1 MFTHDAIWRAIDR
14 LAEEK
19 GFSASGLAR
28 QAGLD
33 PTSFNRS
40 KRISPTGKPRWPST
54 ESLAKILQV
63 TGASFQDLLDTI
75 EPRQDKAATPIPL
88 LPYALLRRGNLQP
101 DQPGQAFTLNLD
113 TAHLK
118 TGREAFAV
126 TLEDEKLKP
135 LYRKGA
141 ILVADRAAKIVEND
155 RILFFSRKE
164 GLKAGILHSLQKRS
178 WSVLLP
184 DQDFHEASF
193 PENDIE
199 WIARIL
205 WASQ

>member
-1 MFTHDAIWRAIDR
+1 MFTHDDIWRAIDR

-28 QAGLD
+28 LAGLD
-33 PTSFNRS
+33 PTAFNRS
-40 KRISPTGKPRWPST
+40 KRVSPNGKPRWPST

-63 TGASFQDLLDTI
+63 TDSSLQDLLASMDSR
-75 EPRQDKAATPIPL
+75 PGAAPSPIPH
-88 LPYALLRRGNLQP
+88 LPYALVRSGRLKADTPPASFTIGIETGP
-101 DQPGQAFTLNLD
+101 D
-113 TAHLK
+113 
-118 TGREAFAV
+118 AFAL
-126 TLEDEKLKP
+126 TIEDERLKP
-135 LYRKGA
+135 LFRVGSTLIA
-141 ILVADRAAKIVEND
+141 ERNVKINGDD
-155 RILFFSRKE
+155 RILFFSRKD

-184 DQDFHEASF
+184 DQDFREVSF
-193 PENDIE
+193 AENDIE

>member
-1 MFTHDAIWRAIDR
+1 MFTHDDIWRAIDR

-33 PTSFNRS
+33 PTAFNRS
-40 KRISPTGKPRWPST
+40 KRVSPNGKPRWPST

-63 TGASFQDLLDTI
+63 TDSSLRDLLNSMDQLSGP
-75 EPRQDKAATPIPL
+75 EAASIPH
-88 LPYALLRRGNLQP
+88 LPYALVRSGRLQTETMP
-101 DQPGQAFTLNLD
+101 ATFTINME
-113 TAHLK
+113 
-118 TGREAFAV
+118 TGHDAFAI
-126 TLEDEKLKP
+126 TIEDERLKP
-135 LYRKGA
+135 LFRVGSTLIAERNVKMSG
-141 ILVADRAAKIVEND
+141 DD
-155 RILFFSRKE
+155 RILFFSRKD

-184 DQDFHEASF
+184 DQDFREVSF
-193 PENDIE
+193 AENDIE

>member
-1 MFTHDAIWRAIDR
+1 MFTHEDIWRAIDR

-33 PTSFNRS
+33 PTAFNRS
-40 KRISPTGKPRWPST
+40 KRVSPNGKPRWPST

-63 TGASFQDLLDTI
+63 TGSSLQELLDSIDPQTG
-75 EPRQDKAATPIPL
+75 QAMASIPH
-88 LPYALLRRGNLQP
+88 LPYVQLRVGQIKTESAPRFLTNALRT
-101 DQPGQAFTLNLD
+101 GQ
-113 TAHLK
+113 
-118 TGREAFAV
+118 GAFAV
-126 TLEDEKLKP
+126 TIEDERLKP
-135 LYRKGA
+135 LYRAGA
-141 ILVADRAAKIVEND
+141 ILVADRTARPEADD
-155 RILFFSRKE
+155 RILFFSQKD
-164 GLKAGILHSLQKRS
+164 GLRAGILHSLQKRS

-184 DQDFHEASF
+184 DQDFREASF
-193 PENDIE
+193 AEKDVE